1 MLICLNF
8 IGHVNAQL
16 EKKPHQP
23 LQIYFFSFPIFFLY
37 FFFQFSYNFFKIN
50 FIFPHS
56 SLFFFPNPE
65 HSSLFFPQTQ
75 DSPPSLP
82 ISYSSLNH
90 WCLCHLFFTATTR
103 TALTATIK
111 SFMGCLQTT
120 HSKQNQKEKSH
131 RQLPQLCQ
139 IRISCLRY

>member
-1 MLICLNF
+1 MLICLNKAS
-8 IGHVNAQL
+8 AQFG
-16 EKKPHQP
+16 KKKNQP
-23 LQIYFFSFPIFFLY
+23 LQIYFFSFL
-37 FFFQFSYNFFKIN
+37 FQFFSSIFSFNFPMIFLKIN
-50 FIFPHS
+50 IIFPHS
-56 SLFFFPNPE
+56 SLFFT
-65 HSSLFFPQTQ
+65 QTQ

-90 WCLCHLFFTATTR
+90 RCLCHLFFTATTR

-111 SFMGCLQTT
+111 SFMGSLQTT

>member
-1 MLICLNF
+1 MLICLNKAS
-8 IGHVNAQL
+8 AQFG
-16 EKKPHQP
+16 KKKNQP
-23 LQIYFFSFPIFFLY
+23 LQIYFFSFL
-37 FFFQFSYNFFKIN
+37 FQFFSSIFSFNFPMISLEIN

-56 SLFFFPNPE
+56 SLFFFPNPK

-75 DSPPSLP
+75 DSPLSLP
-82 ISYSSLNH
+82 ISYSSLIH
-90 WCLCHLFFTATTR
+90 WCLCHLSFPATIR

-111 SFMGCLQTT
+111 SFMGSLQTT

-131 RQLPQLCQ
+131 CQLPQLCQ